1 MGRSGPL
8 DVTSRT
14 PYIAGLRNFSGQIN
28 LPEELIFLLFWKS
41 RRLVWFGLVLSFR
54 EITSCKLHLSQ
65 NFQLSLHINMTQN

>member
-14 PYIAGLRNFSGQIN
+14 PYIAGLRNFGGQIN

-41 RRLVWFGLVLSFR
+41 SRSVWFGLVWFGPFFR

-65 NFQLSLHINMTQN
+65 NFHYI